1 MYVTNKYMSVK
12 FETTKE
18 VAEYIKQILNSV
30 GLKYEPIFVSLKNDV
45 LILIYQYS
53 TLYFETF
60 IVHRTLNL
68 KKGA

>member
-1 MYVTNKYMSVK
+1 MYVTNKYKSEKVNSA
-12 FETTKE
+12 KE
-18 VAEYIKQILNSV
+18 AADYIKQVLNID
-30 GLKYEPIFVSLKNDV
+30 GLTYEPIFVSLKNNV

-60 IVHRTLNL
+60 IVHDKLNL

>member
-30 GLKYEPIFVSLKNDV
+30 GLKYEPIFVSLKKDV

>member
-1 MYVTNKYMSVK
+1 MYVTNKYKSER
-12 FETTKE
+12 FETTKDA
-18 VAEYIKQILNSV
+18 AEYIKQILNAD
-30 GLKYEPIFVSLKNDV
+30 GLKYEPIFVSLKKDV

>member
-1 MYVTNKYMSVK
+1 MYVTNKYKSERFDTPK
-12 FETTKE
+12 D
-18 VAEYIKQILNSV
+18 AADYIKRVLNSV
-30 GLKYEPIFVSLKNDV
+30 GLKYEPIFASIKGDM

-68 KKGA
+68 QKGA

>member
-1 MYVTNKYMSVK
+1 MYVTNKYKSVK
-12 FETTKE
+12 FETAKE
-18 VAEYIKQILNSV
+18 VADYIKQTLDV

-68 KKGA
+68 QKGA

>member
-1 MYVTNKYMSVK
+1 MYVTNKYKSER
-12 FETTKE
+12 FDPAKE
-18 VAEYIKQILNSV
+18 AADYIKRTLDV

-60 IVHRTLNL
+60 IVHKSLNL
-68 KKGA
+68 QKGA

>member
-18 VAEYIKQILNSV
+18 VAEYIKQILNAD
-30 GLKYEPIFVSLKNDV
+30 GLKYEPIFVSLKKDV

>member
-1 MYVTNKYMSVK
+1 MYVTNKYKSER
-12 FETTKE
+12 FDTAKE
-18 VAEYIKQILNSV
+18 AADHIKQVLSSN

-60 IVHRTLNL
+60 IVHKTLNL

>member
-1 MYVTNKYMSVK
+1 MYVTNKYKSVK
-12 FETTKE
+12 FESTKE
-18 VAEYIKQILNSV
+18 AADYIKQVLNSV
-30 GLKYEPIFVSLKNDV
+30 GLKYYPIFVSLKTDV

-68 KKGA
+68 LKT

>member
-1 MYVTNKYMSVK
+1 MYVTNKYKSER
-12 FETTKE
+12 FDTPQE
-18 VAEYIKQILNSV
+18 AADYIKQILKSV

-60 IVHRTLNL
+60 IVHKSLNL
-68 KKGA
+68 QKGA

>member
-1 MYVTNKYMSVK
+1 MYVTNKYKSVK
-12 FETTKE
+12 FDTTKE
-18 VAEYIKQILNSV
+18 AADYIKQMLNV
-30 GLKYEPIFVSLKNDV
+30 HGLKYEPIFVSLKDDV

-60 IVHRTLNL
+60 IVHKTLNL